1 MNPLIKLR
9 LSPAAYPFLL
19 GISLLVS
26 GCGKAPGGP
35 PITEGTPQMGVITI
49 DTQSITLTR
58 ELPGRTAPYLIS
70 EVRPQVG
77 GLIQSRNFVEGA
89 EVKAGQLLY
98 QIDPASYSASYDS
111 ARAALAKAEAS
122 LVSTRLKAQR
132 YLKLVSASAI
142 SRQEADDAQAAL
154 GEARADVLAAKASV
168 ESARIELADTQII
181 APISGRIGKSS
192 VTAGALVTA
201 DQADVLTTIQQLDP
215 IYVDVTQSS
224 ASLLKLRQA
233 MARGELE
240 TVGGGAAKV
249 QLVLEDGSVYSME
262 GRLEFADVTVDQGT
276 RSITL
281 RALFPN
287 PKAELLPGMYVRA
300 IVQEGIREHG
310 VLVPQQAVTRDNAGK
325 PIAYVVGSDNKLQ
338 LRKLQIERTVG
349 NQWLVQS
356 GLEPGDSLV
365 VEGMSRGREG
375 LEVTA
380 TPWQPAPRSESG
392 GSASSRQIF

>member
-1 MNPLIKLR
+1 
-9 LSPAAYPFLL
+9 
-19 GISLLVS
+19 
-26 GCGKAPGGP
+26 
-35 PITEGTPQMGVITI
+35 MGVITI

-365 VEGMSRGREG
+365 VEGMSRVREG